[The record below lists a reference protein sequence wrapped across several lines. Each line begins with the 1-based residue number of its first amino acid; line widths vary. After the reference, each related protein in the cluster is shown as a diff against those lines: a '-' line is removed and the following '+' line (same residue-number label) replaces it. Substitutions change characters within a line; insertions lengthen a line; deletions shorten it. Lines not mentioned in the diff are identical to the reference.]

1 MFNNPKHVFW
11 QAFLAAAII
20 FAFGIWMGFLLE
32 NYRTS
37 KAGIMFS
44 KDEVDLMDIRLQS
57 ELYKNHDL
65 EVECT
70 SAVEEN
76 MKFGDRIYEEGKI
89 FDQQKKANELTEDII
104 YQHKKLDLLRVTFW
118 LNSIYIKNKC
128 NSTYHNVVYFYQ
140 FKNPEMDKKAEQG
153 VVSEVLTN
161 LKEKYGSNV
170 VLIPLAA
177 DNNITSIT
185 LLREYYNV
193 TYLPTILIDEEH
205 KIQGTTSLK
214 DIERVFE
221 D

>member
-1 MFNNPKHVFW
+1 
-11 QAFLAAAII
+11 
-20 FAFGIWMGFLLE
+20 
-32 NYRTS
+32 
-37 KAGIMFS
+37 
-44 KDEVDLMDIRLQS
+44 
-57 ELYKNHDL
+57 
-65 EVECT
+65 
-70 SAVEEN
+70 
-76 MKFGDRIYEEGKI
+76 
-89 FDQQKKANELTEDII
+89 
-104 YQHKKLDLLRVTFW
+104 
-118 LNSIYIKNKC
+118 
-128 NSTYHNVVYFYQ
+128 VYFYQ